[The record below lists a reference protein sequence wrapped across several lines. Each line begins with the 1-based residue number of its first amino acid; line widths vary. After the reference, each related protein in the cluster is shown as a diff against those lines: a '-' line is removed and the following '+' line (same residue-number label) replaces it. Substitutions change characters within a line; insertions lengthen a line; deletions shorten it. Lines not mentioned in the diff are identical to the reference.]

1 MRRAV
6 SGQADLIAISPD
18 RTDITWS
25 TDEEMEKAHVVWTSG
40 RTASRAARSM
50 LWTLLSGYC

>member
-1 MRRAV
+1 MRDAI
-6 SGQADLIAISPD
+6 SDQADLIAISPD

-40 RTASRAARSM
+40 RTAS
-50 LWTLLSGYC
+50 